1 MPTWNHLSFQ
11 DSASSTMEQLIF
23 FHDYSM
29 IWLVV
34 ISSFIFYMML
44 FSMKNKF
51 TNLILNEGQTIE
63 TIWTILPSF
72 ILIVIAIPSLR
83 ILYLMEEL
91 INPQFTIKTIGHQW
105 YWSYE
110 YSDFNYPIEFDSYM
124 IPSEETENIRLL
136 EVDNRLTL
144 PMKTQI
150 RILTTATDVIHSFS
164 VPSLGVKMDSVPGR
178 LNQVCIKS
186 NRSGVFAGQCSEICG
201 INHSFMPIIMEMIS
215 MNSFINNFVKNSLK

>member
-11 DSASSTMEQLIF
+11 DSSSSLMEQLIF

-29 IWLVV
+29 IWLII
-34 ISSFIFYMML
+34 ISSFIFYMMM

-72 ILIVIAIPSLR
+72 ILITIAIPSLR

-91 INPQFTIKTIGHQW
+91 TNPQFTIKTIGNQW

-110 YSDFNYPIEFDSYM
+110 YSDFKNPIEFDSYM
-124 IPSEETENIRLL
+124 LPYKNMENIRLL
-136 EVDNRLTL
+136 EVDNRLIL

-164 VPSLGVKMDSVPGR
+164 IPSLGLKMDSIPGR
-178 LNQVCIKS
+178 LNQMCIKS
-186 NRSGVFAGQCSEICG
+186 NRSGIFTGQCSEICG
-201 INHSFMPIIMEMIS
+201 INHSFMPIIVEMIP
-215 MNSFINNFVKNSLK
+215 MKFFINNFINLH

>member
-11 DSASSTMEQLIF
+11 DSSSATMEQLIF

-29 IWLVV
+29 IWLMI
-34 ISSFIFYMML
+34 ISSFIFYMMI

-51 TNLILNEGQTIE
+51 TNLILNEGQNIE

-72 ILIVIAIPSLR
+72 ILIAIAIPSLR

-110 YSDFNYPIEFDSYM
+110 YSDFKNMIEFDSYM
-124 IPSEETENIRLL
+124 LPYEDMKDIRLL
-136 EVDNRLTL
+136 EVDNRLIL

-164 VPSLGVKMDSVPGR
+164 IPSLGLKMDSIPGR
-178 LNQVCIKS
+178 LNQMCIKA
-186 NRSGVFAGQCSEICG
+186 NRPGIFAGQCSEICG
-201 INHSFMPIIMEMIS
+201 INHSFMPIIVEMIP
-215 MNSFINNFVKNSLK
+215 MKMFINNFIKLH